1 MSIDETTPLNG
12 AGQANGDADDSN
24 RRERHVSIAM
34 PNFQDVLERRNSRYR
49 RQSSAI
55 HALNAAEQIREHE
68 KELLTRYD
76 GGDDAGGHHTGHRR
90 QSVFDI
96 RNPERGPTRM
106 EAMYGAVVDVHE
118 VQQKQDRPQ
127 SPIIQNLGSIK
138 EDGGLQQKGNII
150 QRIASQIPAIVIVSV
165 LNCMVGIPFGASY
178 FPVGWSSS
186 SSSSDAGA
194 DDSGGDMSDGVI
206 DDVVSGNFPLGGKEA
221 LGLRMF
227 LFSTAM
233 AQLIFTFTSNFN
245 NGICLQMV
253 ENVPFCLELANIVIN
268 EQGYGI
274 DSLST
279 LFFLFGFSSLLVG
292 LVFYLLGHFKMGRV
306 VYFFPSHVLV
316 GCIGGIG
323 LFIVITAIE
332 VSTNT
337 EFEFSLDGLSYTFV
351 DNFPLIGVVLV
362 FEVTLR
368 ILIQLTRDENGR
380 PRYPLLGPIY
390 YICITPVFYIFF
402 AILGVSSDDASDA
415 SFFFPS
421 LESGDDGKSSSIID
435 DSLFDIFTIVNF
447 STISW
452 TAVAKSIPTIVSLTA
467 FSLIHVP
474 INIPAFAIS
483 TNVEPDMDK
492 ELVAHG
498 WSNAAA
504 GLFGGLQNYM
514 AYSNSVI
521 YSKSGGR
528 GIGSSL
534 AIVVATVALFIVGPT
549 ITSYVPRCMAGT
561 LLLHIGID
569 LFLEGV
575 KDSWG
580 DYDALEYS
588 GIWLITVVMVVF
600 GMSAALIAG
609 AVAALSVYLFQSIT
623 HQNPIKGQMSAV
635 SLRSSAWNR
644 SVEARAILEDK
655 TTGRHKIHLILL
667 QVHIFFGNV
676 FLLTDA
682 IKSSLNKMRGTDEE
696 PKIVILD
703 FTSVLGLDSSAAQ
716 AIAKLK
722 TTMHNKY
729 GIVLSIFVTGSTDG
743 FPCEYN
749 LSGELSES
757 IIGKLS
763 GQSCGNGTTANDDD
777 ADDDNEDFVDDAFA
791 CLADE
796 PESTAL
802 LSAPRMSMSIKAS
815 TEAASSIGT
824 SMKQAVLSSGIPSS
838 RVCDTLDEALVFAED
853 VLIALEDS
861 LLLEDDLN
869 ETTRHFKMHRSPS
882 TESAHDEEKLL
893 ALRYLEELCPA
904 ASGDEVETLLSL
916 FSRERHVAGDVLWT
930 QGSSSDCC
938 KLLVVGS
945 LLSSLEDG
953 SCLEDIAAGSTIGEL
968 GLVHKTER
976 LSTVTCVSD
985 RAVLFSLSRENWEE
999 LLKSQPALANHILHL
1014 VVRYLAHRVQHV
1026 SNRVL
1031 ESRSLPV

>member
-12 AGQANGDADDSN
+12 ADQANGDIDDHD
-24 RRERHVSIAM
+24 RRHVSIAM
-34 PNFQDVLERRNSRYR
+34 PNFDVLERRNSRYR

-68 KELLTRYD
+68 KDLLIHYD
-76 GGDDAGGHHTGHRR
+76 GVHDAGGHHTGHRR

-118 VQQKQDRPQ
+118 QQQKQNRPQ
-127 SPIIQNLGSIK
+127 SPVIQNLDSIK
-138 EDGGLQQKGNII
+138 DDGGLQLEGNFI
-150 QRIASQIPAIVIVSV
+150 QRIASQIPAILIVSV
-165 LNCMVGIPFGASY
+165 LNCMIGIPFGASY

-186 SSSSDAGA
+186 SSSDVGA
-194 DDSGGDMSDGVI
+194 DDSGGAMSDGVI
-206 DDVVSGNFPLGGKEA
+206 DDGVSGDFPLGGKEA

-233 AQLIFTFTSNFN
+233 AQLIFTFKSNFN
-245 NGICLQMV
+245 NGIGLQMV
-253 ENVPFCLELANIVIN
+253 ENVPFCLELASIVIN

-337 EFEFSLDGLSYTFV
+337 EFEFSLDGLYNTFV

-368 ILIQLTRDENGR
+368 ILIQLTRDGNGR

-390 YICITPVFYIFF
+390 YICITPVFYIFL
-402 AILGVSSDDASDA
+402 AILGVSNDDASDA
-415 SFFFPS
+415 GFFFPS
-421 LESGDDGKSSSIID
+421 LQSGGDGNSSSIID
-435 DSLFDIFTIVNF
+435 DSLFDIFTVVNF

-498 WSNAAA
+498 WSNGAA

-521 YSKSGGR
+521 YSKSGGE

-534 AIVVATVALFIVGPT
+534 AIVVATVALFIVGPVV
-549 ITSYVPRCMAGT
+549 TSYVPRCMAGT

-623 HQNPIKGQMSAV
+623 HQNPIKGQMSAA

-644 SVEARAILEDK
+644 SIEARAILDDK

-667 QVHIFFGNV
+667 QGHIFFGNV

-682 IKSSLNKMRGTDEE
+682 IKSSLYKMRGTDEE

-763 GQSCGNGTTANDDD
+763 GKSCDNGATANDDD
-777 ADDDNEDFVDDAFA
+777 ADNDSEDFVDDAFA

-796 PESTAL
+796 PESTAF

-861 LLLEDDLN
+861 FLLEDDLN
-869 ETTRHFKMHRSPS
+869 ETTRHFKIHRSPS

-893 ALRYLEELCPA
+893 ALRYLEKLCPA
-904 ASGDEVETLLSL
+904 ASGEEVETLLSL
-916 FSRERHVAGDVLWT
+916 FTRERHVAGDVLWT

-945 LLSSLEDG
+945 LLSTLEDG
-953 SCLEDIAAGSTIGEL
+953 SCLEDVAAGSTIGEL

-985 RAVLFSLSRENWEE
+985 RAVLFSLSRESWEE
-999 LLKSQPALANHILHL
+999 LLKSQPGLANHILHL

>member
-1 MSIDETTPLNG
+1 MAIDETTPLNG
-12 AGQANGDADDSN
+12 ANGDAHN

-34 PNFQDVLERRNSRYR
+34 PNFDVLERRNSRFR

-55 HALNAAEQIREHE
+55 HALNAAEQIREQ
-68 KELLTRYD
+68 LTHCD
-76 GGDDAGGHHTGHRR
+76 GGDDAGATHHHTGHRR

-127 SPIIQNLGSIK
+127 SPVIQNLDSLK
-138 EDGGLQQKGNII
+138 EDGGLQQEGNII
-150 QRIASQIPAIVIVSV
+150 QRIASQIPAILIVAV

-186 SSSSDAGA
+186 SSSSDTGA
-194 DDSGGDMSDGVI
+194 DASGGDMSDGVV
-206 DDVVSGNFPLGGKEA
+206 DDGVSGDFPLGGKEA

-245 NGICLQMV
+245 NGIGLQMV
-253 ENVPFCLELANIVIN
+253 ENVPFCLELANIVIS

-337 EFEFSLDGLSYTFV
+337 EFEFSLDGLHSTFV
-351 DNFPLIGVVLV
+351 ENFPLIGVVLV
-362 FEVTLR
+362 FEFILR
-368 ILIQLTRDENGR
+368 MLIQLTRDENGR

-390 YICITPVFYIFF
+390 YICITPVFYIFL

-415 SFFFPS
+415 GFFFPS
-421 LESGDDGKSSSIID
+421 LESGGDGNSSSIID
-435 DSLFDIFTIVNF
+435 DSLFDIFTVVNF

-521 YSKSGGR
+521 YSKSGGE
-528 GIGSSL
+528 GMGSSL
-534 AIVVATVALFIVGPT
+534 AIVVATAALFIVGPT

-623 HQNPIKGQMSAV
+623 HQNPIKGQMSAA

-644 SVEARAILEDK
+644 SIEAREILEDK

-667 QVHIFFGNV
+667 QGHIFFGNV

-763 GQSCGNGTTANDDD
+763 GKSCGNGTAADDD
-777 ADDDNEDFVDDAFA
+777 ADADDDSEDFVDDAFA
-791 CLADE
+791 CLSDE

-861 LLLEDDLN
+861 FLLEDDLN

-893 ALRYLEELCPA
+893 ALRYLEKLCPA

-916 FSRERHVAGDVLWT
+916 FTRERHVAGDVLWT

-938 KLLVVGS
+938 KLLVTGS
-945 LLSSLEDG
+945 LFSSLEDG

-985 RAVLFSLSRENWEE
+985 RAVLFSLSRDSWEE
-999 LLKSQPALANHILHL
+999 LLRSQPALANHILHL

>member
-1 MSIDETTPLNG
+1 
-12 AGQANGDADDSN
+12 
-24 RRERHVSIAM
+24 
-34 PNFQDVLERRNSRYR
+34 
-49 RQSSAI
+49 
-55 HALNAAEQIREHE
+55 
-68 KELLTRYD
+68 
-76 GGDDAGGHHTGHRR
+76 
-90 QSVFDI
+90 
-96 RNPERGPTRM
+96 
-106 EAMYGAVVDVHE
+106 
-118 VQQKQDRPQ
+118 
-127 SPIIQNLGSIK
+127 
-138 EDGGLQQKGNII
+138 
-150 QRIASQIPAIVIVSV
+150 
-165 LNCMVGIPFGASY
+165 
-178 FPVGWSSS
+178 
-186 SSSSDAGA
+186 
-194 DDSGGDMSDGVI
+194 
-206 DDVVSGNFPLGGKEA
+206 
-221 LGLRMF
+221 
-227 LFSTAM
+227 
-233 AQLIFTFTSNFN
+233 
-245 NGICLQMV
+245 
-253 ENVPFCLELANIVIN
+253 
-268 EQGYGI
+268 
-274 DSLST
+274 
-279 LFFLFGFSSLLVG
+279 
-292 LVFYLLGHFKMGRV
+292 
-306 VYFFPSHVLV
+306 
-316 GCIGGIG
+316 
-323 LFIVITAIE
+323 

-337 EFEFSLDGLSYTFV
+337 AFEFNLDGLHDTFV
-351 DNFPLIGVVLV
+351 ENFPLIGVVLV
-362 FEVTLR
+362 FEFILR
-368 ILIQLTRDENGR
+368 LLIQLTREENGR

-390 YICITPVFYIFF
+390 YICITPVFYILL
-402 AILGVSSDDASDA
+402 ACLGISSEDASNA
-415 SFFFPS
+415 GFFFPS
-421 LESGDDGKSSSIID
+421 LESGNDVNGSSSIGGS
-435 DSLFDIFTIVNF
+435 SLFDIFTIVNF

-483 TNVEPDMDK
+483 SNVEPDMDR

-521 YSKSGGR
+521 YSKSGGK

-534 AIVVATVALFIVGPT
+534 SIVAATIILFIVGPT
-549 ITSYVPRCMAGT
+549 ITSFVPRCMAGT

-575 KDSWG
+575 KDSYG
-580 DYDALEYS
+580 DYDTLEYS
-588 GIWLITVVMVVF
+588 GIWLITIVMVVF

-609 AVAALSVYLFQSIT
+609 AVAALSVYLVQSIT

-644 SVEARAILEDK
+644 SIEAREILEDK
-655 TTGRHKIHLILL
+655 ATGRHRIHLILL
-667 QVHIFFGNV
+667 QGHIFFGNV
-676 FLLTDA
+676 FLLLEK
-682 IKSSLNKMRGTDEE
+682 IKSSLEQMCGTVDE
-696 PKIVILD
+696 PKIVIID

-749 LSGELSES
+749 LSEELSES
-757 IIGKLS
+757 VLGK
-763 GQSCGNGTTANDDD
+763 TTNDDD
-777 ADDDNEDFVDDAFA
+777 DSEAFVDDAFA

-815 TEAASSIGT
+815 AEAASSIGT
-824 SMKQAVLSSGIPSS
+824 SMKQAVLSGGIPSS

-861 LLLEDDLN
+861 FLLEDDLN
-869 ETTRHFKMHRSPS
+869 ETTRHFKLHRSPS

-893 ALRYLEELCPA
+893 ALRYLEKLCPL
-904 ASGDEVETLLSL
+904 ASGDEVESLLSA
-916 FSRERHVAGDVLWT
+916 FTRERFADGDVLWS

-938 KLLVVGS
+938 KLLVMGN
-945 LLSSLEDG
+945 LLSRLEDG
-953 SCLEDIAAGSTIGEL
+953 SCMEDIAAGSTIGEL

-985 RAVLFSLSRENWEE
+985 RAVLFSLSRESWED
-999 LLKSQPALANHILHL
+999 LLKTQPALANHILHL

>member
-1 MSIDETTPLNG
+1 MAIDETTPLNG
-12 AGQANGDADDSN
+12 ANGDAHN

-34 PNFQDVLERRNSRYR
+34 PNFDVLERRNSRFR

-55 HALNAAEQIREHE
+55 HALNAAEQIREQ
-68 KELLTRYD
+68 LTHCD
-76 GGDDAGGHHTGHRR
+76 GGDDAGATHHHTGHRR

-127 SPIIQNLGSIK
+127 SPVIQNLDSLK
-138 EDGGLQQKGNII
+138 EDGGLQQEGNII
-150 QRIASQIPAIVIVSV
+150 QRIASQIPAILIVAV

-186 SSSSDAGA
+186 SSSSDTGA
-194 DDSGGDMSDGVI
+194 DASGGDMSDGVV
-206 DDVVSGNFPLGGKEA
+206 DDGVSGDFPLGGKEA

-245 NGICLQMV
+245 NGIGLQMV
-253 ENVPFCLELANIVIN
+253 ENVPFCLELANIVIS

-337 EFEFSLDGLSYTFV
+337 EFEFSLDGLHSTFV
-351 DNFPLIGVVLV
+351 ENFPLIGVVLV
-362 FEVTLR
+362 FEFILR
-368 ILIQLTRDENGR
+368 MLIQLTRDENGR

-390 YICITPVFYIFF
+390 YICITPVFYIFL

-415 SFFFPS
+415 GFFFPS
-421 LESGDDGKSSSIID
+421 LESGGDGNSSSIID
-435 DSLFDIFTIVNF
+435 DSLFDIFTVVNF

-521 YSKSGGR
+521 YSKSGGE
-528 GIGSSL
+528 GMGSSL
-534 AIVVATVALFIVGPT
+534 AIVVATAALFIVGPT

-623 HQNPIKGQMSAV
+623 HQNPIKGQMSAA

-644 SVEARAILEDK
+644 SIEAREILEDK

-667 QVHIFFGNV
+667 QGHIFFGNV

-763 GQSCGNGTTANDDD
+763 GKSCGNGTAADDD
-777 ADDDNEDFVDDAFA
+777 ADADDDSEDFVDDAFA
-791 CLADE
+791 CLSDE

-802 LSAPRMSMSIKAS
+802 FSAPRMSMSIKAS

-861 LLLEDDLN
+861 FLLEDDLN

-893 ALRYLEELCPA
+893 ALRYLEKLCPA

-916 FSRERHVAGDVLWT
+916 FTRERHVAGDVLWT

-938 KLLVVGS
+938 KLLVTGS
-945 LLSSLEDG
+945 LFSSLEDG

-985 RAVLFSLSRENWEE
+985 RAVLFSLSRESWEE
-999 LLKSQPALANHILHL
+999 LLRSQPALANHILHL